1 MLTRC
6 SSTFH
11 VVWSRSEA
19 SFPFLER
26 EESRSLLL
34 PLLEPAARIRA
45 RPWPFPSPYNK
56 SHRIFQTRHPWV
68 VIEEDMGLCLS
79 TAGVCIKSADE
90 AVNEFLDRQSIFYD
104 ESRRANERLEKKSNG
119 GGGDNNNSSHH
130 LNAVLQSG
138 LSPIHPSLPISA
150 TKHRCR
156 NVYDGDTLTLEDDA
170 RVRLVGIDTPEL
182 KERQPFALEAK
193 EYTKKYC
200 NGKDVWLTF
209 VEIEGRD
216 DEKNK
221 DHYGRLLAFVWVPL
235 ADECHGIGGGT
246 TKSPPRKSA
255 SNPCQWLCINE
266 GLVASGLAHAYSPS
280 NSKRVHNH
288 DKLLGLQRLAR
299 VNKRGQWAT
308 FKDYD
313 IIVTPNGGAF
323 HKCKMKKSTINDCKH
338 LSRSRNLSLLM
349 ASDAYDK
356 GMHPCRNCLG

>member
-1 MLTRC
+1 
-6 SSTFH
+6 
-11 VVWSRSEA
+11 
-19 SFPFLER
+19 
-26 EESRSLLL
+26 
-34 PLLEPAARIRA
+34 
-45 RPWPFPSPYNK
+45 
-56 SHRIFQTRHPWV
+56 
-68 VIEEDMGLCLS
+68 MGICFS

-90 AVNEFLDRQSIFYD
+90 AVNEFLDKQSIFYD
-104 ESRRANERLEKKSNG
+104 ESRRAKERLEKRRGDG
-119 GGGDNNNSSHH
+119 GGSNNVSH

-138 LSPIHPSLPISA
+138 LSPIHPSLPVSA

-156 NVYDGDTLTLEDDA
+156 NVYDGDTLTLEDDT
-170 RVRLVGIDTPEL
+170 RVRLIGIDTPEL

-200 NGKDVWLTF
+200 NGKDVWLTL

-216 DEKNK
+216 NEKNK

-235 ADECHGIGGGT
+235 GDEHNGGGGT
-246 TKSPPRKSA
+246 TKNPQRKSA

-280 NSKRVHNH
+280 KSKKVHNH

-313 IIVTPNGGAF
+313 VIVTPNGSAF
-323 HKCKMKKSTINDCKH
+323 HKCKKKKSIMNDCKH
-338 LSRSRNLSLLM
+338 LSRSMNLSLST

-356 GMHPCRNCLG
+356 GMHPCRNCVG